1 MAVFSISFFAWFLL
15 GIILALYLFLTR
27 KYGYWKSLGIPEVP
41 PSFFMGSIGLD
52 LKTNQGLQEQK
63 WYKKYGRIFGIY
75 EGSTPVLMIAE
86 PELLKDILLKD
97 FYVFSNQRK
106 LKFGDPILD
115 KRLYV
120 QNGKKW
126 RNLRNIMRPAFTSCK
141 LKSISKLIEECTETL
156 VDNLIEEAK
165 RRKEVDINQSLS
177 AFTIDVIARC
187 AFGLKIDSKKDPNNR
202 FVKAANELIEPIPW
216 RNVVRNCF
224 PEIATFFQLSYFE
237 PSLILYFKSVII
249 EEINKRNKL
258 INEEKPCDFLQL
270 LIETKENLDENYGQ
284 RLELDDIV
292 AQCINFF
299 IAGYFATSATLAFT
313 IHQLAVKPHIQERI
327 IKEEEFILKNE
338 GDLNYDTLNEMRYL
352 EAVIHETLRYYSPA
366 IRLERTTTEE
376 YRLGS
381 TGVTLPKRTIVA
393 VPVYAISHDPKYFQF
408 PDKYNPERFFGE
420 NRKSIQPFTYMPFGA
435 GPRNCIGM
443 KFAFMEIKLALAKIL
458 YYVKFRPGSRTKH
471 EVDFLP
477 GRGFNRPREVILKVE
492 IQKEKCRNL

>member
-1 MAVFSISFFAWFLL
+1 YS
-15 GIILALYLFLTR
+15 R
-27 KYGYWKSLGIPEVP
+27 
-41 PSFFMGSIGLD
+41 
-52 LKTNQGLQEQK
+52 
-63 WYKKYGRIFGIY
+63 IY

-165 RRKEVDINQSLS
+165 RKKEVDINQSLS

-202 FVKAANELIEPIPW
+202 FVKAANELMEPIPW
-216 RNVVRNCF
+216 RNVIKNCF
-224 PEIATFFQLSYFE
+224 PEIAKFFQLSYFE

-249 EEINKRNKL
+249 DEINKRNKL
-258 INEEKPCDFLQL
+258 VNI
-270 LIETKENLDENYGQ
+270 G
-284 RLELDDIV
+284 LELDDIV

-327 IKEEEFILKNE
+327 IKEQEFILKNE

-376 YRLGS
+376 YRLGN

-420 NRKSIQPFTYMPFGA
+420 NRKCIQPFTYMPFGA